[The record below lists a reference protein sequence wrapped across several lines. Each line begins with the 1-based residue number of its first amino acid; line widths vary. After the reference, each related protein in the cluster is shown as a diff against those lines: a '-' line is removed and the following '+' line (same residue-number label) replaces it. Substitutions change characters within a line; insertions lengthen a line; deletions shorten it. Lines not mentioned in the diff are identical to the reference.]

1 MKIII
6 FAVLLLSIFFIAG
19 ISVLK
24 FLKLDESTNEK
35 NEYVYIAPLIGVIL
49 IICLTQILNIIFN
62 VKLISTIYIIIT
74 PILLYKIRKNIIEYF
89 KIILEKK
96 FILFIIF
103 LAIIIL
109 AYPAVRK
116 NQLLSIN
123 KSNNDLIFYLS
134 SMDWLLEHSI
144 REKVNFSPE
153 FPFYSCANYIIT
165 TTRFGFDI
173 LGSLIMGIFNI
184 ESYQIFFILSVVSVI
199 IASLSFYFL
208 AIRGLN
214 ISNRVANIM
223 ILFIMFSGNWLNLI
237 SYEYGPQILGIGLLS
252 GFIAT
257 IFMLYNENE
266 YNKIKWLV
274 SLFIA
279 GTATV
284 YAEFASYMFIIY
296 IIFACLAI
304 LKKSYLKIKMAIE
317 AGIVSLFINPIG
329 MYIAFKFNINI
340 LKQVSESSASIDAY
354 NGVIMPFKRIISK
367 FTSIFIYGNNY
378 FSNDKMNDISIYTQ
392 ISNIL
397 SYIIFIV
404 LIIFFIYKLV
414 KKKDKNKPIV
424 ILITAFFIVY
434 WIYFRWNGIAYG
446 EYKHLTSIVP
456 FIVVFFM
463 YALNKAN
470 IKFYQ
475 SILIIS
481 LIYSVGTGIM
491 YSRYYYNSAYYYD
504 EELVELR
511 DEVEHNYSDF
521 TIGIDSNSYERCH
534 AIVYALK
541 DVKVNIKTTSSYFN
555 MFQKFDIEDTKYEI
569 KDVMDNGQIDQLDI
583 LSENVVWKNNKFAI
597 IENKEKVFPINFEY
611 VLTNEY
617 LINGEIKDNQ
627 RIINEN
633 GVSYGPYVNLEK
645 GEYSITIEGNNLDLC
660 DYDVNFSNNNVQTE
674 KIIKTN
680 EKLEYNFVLK
690 DNVKAIEFRIF
701 NNNKEKI
708 ILKNIKLSKK

>member
-1 MKIII
+1 
-6 FAVLLLSIFFIAG
+6 
-19 ISVLK
+19 
-24 FLKLDESTNEK
+24 
-35 NEYVYIAPLIGVIL
+35 
-49 IICLTQILNIIFN
+49 
-62 VKLISTIYIIIT
+62 
-74 PILLYKIRKNIIEYF
+74 
-89 KIILEKK
+89 
-96 FILFIIF
+96 
-103 LAIIIL
+103 
-109 AYPAVRK
+109 
-116 NQLLSIN
+116 
-123 KSNNDLIFYLS
+123 
-134 SMDWLLEHSI
+134 
-144 REKVNFSPE
+144 
-153 FPFYSCANYIIT
+153 
-165 TTRFGFDI
+165 
-173 LGSLIMGIFNI
+173 
-184 ESYQIFFILSVVSVI
+184 
-199 IASLSFYFL
+199 
-208 AIRGLN
+208 
-214 ISNRVANIM
+214 
-223 ILFIMFSGNWLNLI
+223 
-237 SYEYGPQILGIGLLS
+237 
-252 GFIAT
+252 
-257 IFMLYNENE
+257 
-266 YNKIKWLV
+266 
-274 SLFIA
+274 
-279 GTATV
+279 
-284 YAEFASYMFIIY
+284 
-296 IIFACLAI
+296 
-304 LKKSYLKIKMAIE
+304 
-317 AGIVSLFINPIG
+317 
-329 MYIAFKFNINI
+329 
-340 LKQVSESSASIDAY
+340 
-354 NGVIMPFKRIISK
+354 
-367 FTSIFIYGNNY
+367 
-378 FSNDKMNDISIYTQ
+378 
-392 ISNIL
+392 
-397 SYIIFIV
+397 
-404 LIIFFIYKLV
+404 YKLV